1 MLKSKL
7 DTYGD
12 ILTPTDVHHI
22 LGIGLN
28 KTYELLTTNQIQ
40 NFKIG
45 RTRKIKL
52 YISEPSLANILL
64 KETPME
70 TVNPS
75 SYLMVSFI
83 FSAICK
89 GVPI

>member
-7 DTYGD
+7 DAYGD
-12 ILTPTDVHHI
+12 ILTPVDVHHI

-45 RTRKIKL
+45 RTRKIPKRCL
-52 YISEPSLANILL
+52 ETYIEQMIACTAPVIHNAT
-64 KETPME
+64 KERDKYDGNVE
-70 TVNPS
+70 D
-75 SYLMVSFI
+75 
-83 FSAICK
+83 
-89 GVPI
+89 